1 MLSDYIEVSKPRI
14 VVVLA
19 VTAITSS
26 LAATR
31 FDSTPL
37 TSWDISP
44 FHLLFIGICGCLASM
59 GSSALNHYFDRDI
72 DKIMS
77 RTVKRPI
84 PAGRLEPKNVLI
96 YGIVLCASSVIISF
110 LTLNLMAMAMIALG
124 IFFYVFIYTLWLKRS
139 NVSNIV
145 VGGFAGSAASMAG
158 WATTTGS
165 MDILGFLIGWLVFLW
180 TPPHFWSFAIKSREE
195 YASVNVPML
204 PVLIGNEKTA
214 GYIFANTA
222 ILLPY
227 SLSLYLLGLG
237 ALYFITAAISGSLM
251 LIYHYKLTKDPTPDF
266 AWKAYKITA
275 PYLVVIFTSL
285 AFDSLYYYRF

>member
-14 VVVLA
+14 VVVLV

-84 PAGRLEPKNVLI
+84 PAGRLEPKKCTYLR
-96 YGIVLCASSVIISF
+96 YRYCAQAPLSF
-110 LTLNLMAMAMIALG
+110 L
-124 IFFYVFIYTLWLKRS
+124 S
-139 NVSNIV
+139 
-145 VGGFAGSAASMAG
+145 
-158 WATTTGS
+158 
-165 MDILGFLIGWLVFLW
+165 
-180 TPPHFWSFAIKSREE
+180 
-195 YASVNVPML
+195 
-204 PVLIGNEKTA
+204 
-214 GYIFANTA
+214 
-222 ILLPY
+222 
-227 SLSLYLLGLG
+227 
-237 ALYFITAAISGSLM
+237 
-251 LIYHYKLTKDPTPDF
+251 
-266 AWKAYKITA
+266 
-275 PYLVVIFTSL
+275 
-285 AFDSLYYYRF
+285 

>member
-96 YGIVLCASSVIISF
+96 YGIVLCASSVIISL

-275 PYLVVIFTSL
+275 PYLVVIFISL